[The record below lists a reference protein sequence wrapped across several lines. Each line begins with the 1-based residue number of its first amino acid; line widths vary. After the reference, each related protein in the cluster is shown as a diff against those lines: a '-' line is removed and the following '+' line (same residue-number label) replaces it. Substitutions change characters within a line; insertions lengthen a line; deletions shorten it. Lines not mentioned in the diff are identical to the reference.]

1 MKHLEG
7 GYMSTVLNVH
17 HIGIVVPNIERSLR
31 FWQNILGIDLD
42 YTESVPSMDLELAW
56 LPVKSTRV
64 ELLEPTSNE
73 NNEYADFLKN
83 QGPGMHHICLEVDDI
98 EGMLIRL
105 RENNIGLKD
114 KVAIQL
120 PGRKLAFLQP
130 EDCDG
135 VIVELY
141 ELTPEHAQ

>member
-1 MKHLEG
+1 
-7 GYMSTVLNVH
+7 MSFIVNVH
-17 HIGIVVPNIERSLR
+17 HIGIVVPNIKRSLR
-31 FWQNILGIDLD
+31 FWQSILGINVD
-42 YTESVPSMDLELAW
+42 YLESVPSMDLELAW

-73 NNEYADFLKN
+73 NNEYADFLRNK
-83 QGPGMHHICLEVDDI
+83 GPGMHHICLEVDDI
-98 EGMLIRL
+98 EGMLTRL
-105 RENNIGLKD
+105 KDHNIGLKD
-114 KVAIQL
+114 NVAIQL

-141 ELTPEHAQ
+141 ELTPDHTQ